1 MEKEIKPVSVRILD
15 KDYMVACPL
24 GEQEALIASARRV
37 DKEMRRIRD
46 SGKVLGSDRI
56 AVMVALNLAHEL
68 MQNKQQQPVATPPT
82 PVATPQM
89 TAQLQQLQQR
99 MDAVLDKHKS

>member
-1 MEKEIKPVSVRILD
+1 MEKEIKPVGVRILD
-15 KDYMVACPL
+15 KDYTVACPQ
-24 GEQEALIASARRV
+24 GEQEALLASARRV

-68 MQNKQQQPVATPPT
+68 MQNKQQQQVAITPT
-82 PVATPQM
+82 SQITE
-89 TAQLQQLQQR
+89 QLQQLQQR
-99 MDAVLDKHKS
+99 IDAVLDKHKS

>member
-1 MEKEIKPVSVRILD
+1 MEKEIKPVGVRILD
-15 KDYMVACPL
+15 KDYMVACPQ
-24 GEQEALIASARRV
+24 GEQEALLASARRV

-68 MQNKQQQPVATPPT
+68 MQGKQQQQAATQPT
-82 PVATPQM
+82 HQFAE
-89 TAQLQQLQQR
+89 QLLQLQQR